1 MATIAAP
8 ERTASR
14 CRRRIIARA
23 IALGLFFVAVVSG
36 APVRAEGNWLSWQWA
51 ATDAACGGDCSVVF
65 YTGTFIENDM
75 STVFGLGGGGAEPF
89 WEWDWEKSHL
99 LAVAFSRRIAT
110 ISGVLDVEPEIGIA
124 RRFGRMDETEVWGAV
139 FFRWTHFP
147 WNTFVK
153 TSVAASTGLNY
164 ATGISALERAR
175 DRNAN
180 GSRLLHF
187 FSPEITLAHPD
198 FPNTELVLR
207 LHHRSG
213 GGRVIGHIDMF
224 NGVASGAHH
233 ASIGLRV
240 RF

>member
-1 MATIAAP
+1 MILFAAPLGNLSSRHRSKITRAIGLIAAIVFSL
-8 ERTASR
+8 TSGF
-14 CRRRIIARA
+14 ARA
-23 IALGLFFVAVVSG
+23 DGD
-36 APVRAEGNWLSWQWA
+36 WLYWRWGS
-51 ATDAACGGDCSVVF
+51 TDQVCGGDCSVVF

-75 STVFGLGGGGAEPF
+75 STVFGIGDDGAEPF
-89 WEWDWEKSHL
+89 WEWDWEKSNI
-99 LAVAFSRRIAT
+99 LAAAFSRRIGS
-110 ISGVLDVEPEIGIA
+110 ISGVLDIEPEIGLA
-124 RRFGRMDETEVWGAV
+124 RRYGRMEETEIWGAV

-147 WNTFVK
+147 WNAFVK

-164 ATGISALERAR
+164 ATGIPAFERAR
-175 DRNAN
+175 DRNAG

-198 FPNTELVLR
+198 HPDTEFVLR

-213 GGRVIGHIDMF
+213 GGRVVGHIDLF